1 MKIKIRKSWGDMKP
15 ITKRIDSSKIY
26 KRKGKFTKWN
36 LEDWKPQNQRLTFD
50 KKLIIYNT

>member
-36 LEDWKPQNQRLTFD
+36 LEDWKTSKPTVDIR
-50 KKLIIYNT
+50 

>member
-36 LEDWKPQNQRLTFD
+36 LEDWKNLKTNGWHSI
-50 KKLIIYNT
+50 KSW